1 MKGTPE
7 LILKRYEKEDL
18 NDKNRFAKFL
28 DKENFLRIYE
38 KKEKEYS
45 ELATYTIIVTEED
58 SIEDVILKIKEIV
71 F

>member
-1 MKGTPE
+1 LKGTPE